1 MYKLLVFDFDGTLVD
16 TVADI
21 AYHANGVLEEFHFPT
36 RDLRDVKEGIGHG
49 VHELLKHLCVGFHED
64 AGLLEEAVTSFKK
77 RYHAAPVVYTKAFP
91 GVAEVLEGP
100 LKKTQKAIL
109 TNKPQALAEIILA
122 ELDLSRHFEVVIGLD
137 AGFAPKPDPA
147 SLNHIMKKC
156 ARAPKDTVLIGD
168 SRVDRETARNADID
182 FVWVDYG
189 YDDLVLGEEGTRRV
203 SSAAQWGTLV
213 YGPSKGVI

>member
-1 MYKLLVFDFDGTLVD
+1 LYKLLVFDFDGTLVD

-21 AYHANGVLEEFHFPT
+21 AHHANGVLEEFRFPT
-36 RDLRDVKEGIGHG
+36 RDIRDVQDGIGHG

-64 AGLLEEAVTSFKK
+64 AELLEQAVASFKK
-77 RYHAAPVVYTKAFP
+77 RYHAAPVVYTAAFP
-91 GVAEVLEGP
+91 GVAEALEGP
-100 LKKTQKAIL
+100 LKNSQKAIL

-122 ELDLSRHFEVVIGLD
+122 KLDLSRHFEIVIGLD
-137 AGFAPKPDPA
+137 AGFPPKPDPA
-147 SLNHIMKKC
+147 SLDFIMKKFGRS
-156 ARAPKDTVLIGD
+156 AKDTVLIGD
-168 SRVDRETARNADID
+168 SRVDRETARNAGVD

-189 YDDLVLGEEGTRRV
+189 YDSLVLGEEGTRRV